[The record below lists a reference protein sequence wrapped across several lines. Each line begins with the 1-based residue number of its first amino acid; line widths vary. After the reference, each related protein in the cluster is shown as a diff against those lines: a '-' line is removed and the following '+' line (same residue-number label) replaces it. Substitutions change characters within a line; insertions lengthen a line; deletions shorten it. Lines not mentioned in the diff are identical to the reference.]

1 MELKAQ
7 LSEVVQEKAQL
18 ETKLTEVSKQLK
30 DKSASYEKLEK
41 DCHKLKKEKEDFR
54 RRLASAE
61 QDKAKLEEDAKKLKA
76 ENTEK
81 IAGLQ
86 KKLESVENESQ
97 TIILSLTKEKHEL
110 ELQVSNMGTKA
121 MELLRDIETAKR
133 ERAEFEAKLA
143 NKESELNSLK
153 YELKIKQLVEQL
165 AAAAAI

>member
-86 KKLESVENESQ
+86 KKLESAEN
-97 TIILSLTKEKHEL
+97 
-110 ELQVSNMGTKA
+110 N
-121 MELLRDIETAKR
+121 
-133 ERAEFEAKLA
+133 
-143 NKESELNSLK
+143 NNS
-153 YELKIKQLVEQL
+153 
-165 AAAAAI
+165 